1 MKLKNIQECITVKF
15 FLLIFTLILGAAS
28 IFFIF
33 HAIPFLEKYSPSD
46 TVFTQTDPFLSLY
59 KQYLDRVAVYTKYRE
74 AGYFPDPSSF
84 YSKADLIAMFNG
96 KTNGNLI
103 PSDDVYNMSQ
113 ESFEYYNYIL
123 NQNNPDFFTMHLIKQ
138 QILSTTMKLCLI
150 LLEKLKIFLIKH
162 RLHLKF

>member
-84 YSKADLIAMFNG
+84 
-96 KTNGNLI
+96 
-103 PSDDVYNMSQ
+103 
-113 ESFEYYNYIL
+113 EYYNYIL
-123 NQNNPDFFTMHLIKQ
+123 NQNNPDFFTVHLIKQ

>member
-59 KQYLDRVAVYTKYRE
+59 K
-74 AGYFPDPSSF
+74 
-84 YSKADLIAMFNG
+84 N
-96 KTNGNLI
+96 
-103 PSDDVYNMSQ
+103 
-113 ESFEYYNYIL
+113 
-123 NQNNPDFFTMHLIKQ
+123 
-138 QILSTTMKLCLI
+138 
-150 LLEKLKIFLIKH
+150 IFLYRSNVLYTLFSSLPENKT
-162 RLHLKF
+162 RK